1 MGMTK
6 EPKPGSPALEIA
18 YLALAIASTIAT
30 ITGLPFG
37 SPTFTMA
44 ALGIGMI
51 HHEGRRTRVFLAR
64 VARLPAYGSTRAPL
78 PVDRAREVS

>member
-1 MGMTK
+1 MTK
-6 EPKPGSPALEIA
+6 KPKSGSPTLELA

-51 HHEGRRTRVFLAR
+51 HHEGRRTRVFLAQ

-78 PVDRAREVS
+78 PADQPRGDV